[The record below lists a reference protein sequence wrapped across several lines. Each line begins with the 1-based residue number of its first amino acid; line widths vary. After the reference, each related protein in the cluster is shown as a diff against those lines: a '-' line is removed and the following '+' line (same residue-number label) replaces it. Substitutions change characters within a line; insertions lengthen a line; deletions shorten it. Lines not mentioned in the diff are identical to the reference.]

1 MCCLHVLAV
10 HHQLGSQKCTSSCG
24 CWCFSLVPATEKTG
38 STICKELLCGQVKNG
53 DCPLSSICGLMVLYL
68 FLFFSLLLIS
78 VPALLVSVL
87 LLLFQRVRWPAS
99 TAGSGCYGIHPR
111 LPPDT
116 HCTLPL
122 QRPLWM
128 VGLQKDGP
136 GHQML
141 LPPLAE
147 GWGGGLVTLSQ
158 GGLHW

>member
-78 VPALLVSVL
+78 VSALLVSVL

-99 TAGSGCYGIHPR
+99 TAGSGCYGIHLTHTAPYPYSAPCGWWGFTR
-111 LPPDT
+111 TGQATRCCSLPW
-116 HCTLPL
+116 LKGG
-122 QRPLWM
+122 
-128 VGLQKDGP
+128 VG
-136 GHQML
+136 
-141 LPPLAE
+141 
-147 GWGGGLVTLSQ
+147 GW
-158 GGLHW
+158 